1 MTEEEKKRLESLLL
15 DSDEEGVEKEGKEK
29 THHKQ
34 VRTYTIPHCLA
45 ALQARLTVLCDCAVY
60 CTMALSSCTG
70 SSAVLLC
77 FCML

>member
-45 ALQARLTVLCDCAVY
+45 ALQARLTVLCDC
-60 CTMALSSCTG
+60 TIALSSCSG

-77 FCML
+77 LCML